1 MKKLHIKLLQQR
13 KAANKRACLSYRNS
27 EGKPYSTHHY
37 TEDREMPWCDV
48 EFKRGKKV
56 YNCTFLGLS
65 AVLDDAVG
73 ERMYKHPE
81 YDSLPKRVDILVNRL
96 YNIHRYEAMIALEE
110 RIHKEGVIVKTGV
123 EIRKD
128 YKYGTGLIVSFPK
141 LTFTEQDILDFI
153 STWNGTNKN
162 WGVFNSKDFPYCKEL
177 YANAV
182 KS

>member
-13 KAANKRACLSYRNS
+13 KAANKLACLHYRKS

-37 TEDREMPWCDV
+37 TEDREMSWCDIT
-48 EFKRGKKV
+48 FKRGKKV
-56 YNCTFLGLS
+56 YNCTFQGL
-65 AVLDDAVG
+65 AVVLDDAVD
-73 ERMYKHPE
+73 EAVYKHQE
-81 YDSLPKRVDILVNRL
+81 YANPPRLPVSIRNTLVYESLRELEKRLHEDGILVN
-96 YNIHRYEAMIALEE
+96 
-110 RIHKEGVIVKTGV
+110 TGV

-153 STWNGTNKN
+153 NTWDGANKD
-162 WGVFNSKDFPYCKEL
+162 WGVFNSKDYPYCKEL

>member
-27 EGKPYSTHHY
+27 EGKPYSTYHY
-37 TEDREMPWCDV
+37 TEDREMSWCDV
-48 EFKRGKKV
+48 AFKRGKKV

-65 AVLDDAVG
+65 AVIDDAVG
-73 ERMYKHPE
+73 ERVFKHPE
-81 YDSLPKRVDILVNRL
+81 YALLPKRNGFIGSKP
-96 YNIHRYEAMIALEE
+96 RYEAMRALEE
-110 RIHKEGVIVKTGV
+110 RIHKEGVLAKTGV

-153 STWNGTNKN
+153 STWDGMNKS
-162 WGVFNSKDFPYCKEL
+162 WGVFNSKDYPYSKEVC
-177 YANAV
+177 ANEV
-182 KS
+182 KI

>member
-1 MKKLHIKLLQQR
+1 MKKLHVKLLQQR
-13 KAANKRACLSYRNS
+13 KAANKRACLHYRKS

-37 TEDREMPWCDV
+37 TEDRDLHWCDIT
-48 EFKRGKKV
+48 FKRGKKV

-73 ERMYKHPE
+73 ERMFKHPE
-81 YDSLPKRVDILVNRL
+81 YDSLPQRNSILGSVP
-96 YNIHRYEAMIALEE
+96 RYEAMIALEE
-110 RIHKEGVIVKTGV
+110 RIHKEGVLAKTGV

-153 STWNGTNKN
+153 STWDGANKS
-162 WGVFNSKDFPYCKEL
+162 WGVFNSKDYPYSADV

>member
-1 MKKLHIKLLQQR
+1 MKKLHVKLLMHR

-37 TEDREMPWCDV
+37 TEDREMSWCDIT
-48 EFKRGKKV
+48 FKKGKKV

-65 AVLDDAVG
+65 AVIDDAVG
-73 ERMYKHPE
+73 EAAYKHPE
-81 YDSLPKRVDILVNRL
+81 YDSLPKRVSGLCSVP
-96 YNIHRYEAMIALEE
+96 RYEAMIALEE
-110 RIHKEGVIVKTGV
+110 RIHKEGVLAKTGV

-153 STWNGTNKN
+153 STWDGANKS
-162 WGVFNSKDFPYCKEL
+162 WGVFNSKDYPYCKEL

>member
-1 MKKLHIKLLQQR
+1 MKKLHVKLLQQR

-37 TEDREMPWCDV
+37 TEDREMSWCDAT
-48 EFKRGKKV
+48 FRKGKKV

-65 AVLDDAVG
+65 SVIDDAVG
-73 ERMYKHPE
+73 EAAYKHPE
-81 YDSLPKRVDILVNRL
+81 YDLLPKRNSILGSTVRF
-96 YNIHRYEAMIALEE
+96 EAMIALEE
-110 RIHKEGVIVKTGV
+110 RIHKEGVLAKTGV

-153 STWNGTNKN
+153 STWDGMNKS
-162 WGVFNSKDFPYCKEL
+162 WGVFNSKDYPYSK
-177 YANAV
+177 
-182 KS
+182 

>member
-1 MKKLHIKLLQQR
+1 MKKLHTKLLQQR

-27 EGKPYSTHHY
+27 EGKPYSTYHY
-37 TEDREMPWCDV
+37 TEDREMSWCDAT
-48 EFKRGKKV
+48 FRKGKKV

-65 AVLDDAVG
+65 AVIDDAVG
-73 ERMYKHPE
+73 EAAYKHPE
-81 YDSLPKRVDILVNRL
+81 YALLPRRNISFRNYPVYEDLMELELRL
-96 YNIHRYEAMIALEE
+96 
-110 RIHKEGVIVKTGV
+110 HKEGVLAKTGV

-153 STWNGTNKN
+153 STWDGANKN
-162 WGVFNSKDFPYCKEL
+162 WGVFNSKDYPYNKEL

>member
-13 KAANKRACLSYRNS
+13 KAANKRACLSYRKS

-37 TEDREMPWCDV
+37 TEDRDLYWCDV
-48 EFKRGKKV
+48 EFKKGKKV

-65 AVLDDAVG
+65 AVIDDAVG

-81 YDSLPKRVDILVNRL
+81 YALLPKRNGFIG
-96 YNIHRYEAMIALEE
+96 IKAMIALEE
-110 RIHKEGVIVKTGV
+110 HIHKEGVLAKTGV

-141 LTFTEQDILDFI
+141 LTFIEQDILDFI
-153 STWNGTNKN
+153 SNWDGMNKS
-162 WGVFNSKDFPYCKEL
+162 WGVFNSKDYPYNKEL

>member
-1 MKKLHIKLLQQR
+1 MKKLHIKLLQHR
-13 KAANKRACLSYRNS
+13 KAANKRAYLSYRNS
-27 EGKPYSTHHY
+27 EGKPYSTYHY
-37 TEDREMPWCDV
+37 TEDREMSWCDAT
-48 EFKRGKKV
+48 FRKGKKV

-65 AVLDDAVG
+65 AVIDDAVG

-81 YDSLPKRVDILVNRL
+81 YALLPKRVGGLCSVP
-96 YNIHRYEAMIALEE
+96 RYEAMMVLEE
-110 RIHKEGVIVKTGV
+110 RIHKEGVLAKTGV

-141 LTFTEQDILDFI
+141 LTFTEEDILDFI
-153 STWNGTNKN
+153 STWDGMNKS
-162 WGVFNSKDFPYCKEL
+162 WGVFNSKDYPYCKEL

>member
-27 EGKPYSTHHY
+27 EGKSYYTHHY
-37 TEDREMPWCDV
+37 TEDREFSWCDAT
-48 EFKRGKKV
+48 FRKGKKV

-65 AVLDDAVG
+65 AAIDDAVG
-73 ERMYKHPE
+73 ERMFKHPE
-81 YDSLPKRVDILVNRL
+81 YALLPKRNSTLGSTVWFEV
-96 YNIHRYEAMIALEE
+96 MVALEQRLHE
-110 RIHKEGVIVKTGV
+110 EGVLVQTGV
-123 EIRKD
+123 EIHKD

-153 STWNGTNKN
+153 STWDLTNKD
-162 WGVFNSKDFPYCKEL
+162 WGVFNSKDYPYNIEL

>member
-37 TEDREMPWCDV
+37 TEDREMSWCDIT
-48 EFKRGKKV
+48 FKRGKKV
-56 YNCTFLGLS
+56 YNCAFLGLS
-65 AVLDDAVG
+65 AVIDDAVG
-73 ERMYKHPE
+73 EVMYKHPE
-81 YDSLPKRVDILVNRL
+81 YDSLPKRLGSVP
-96 YNIHRYEAMIALEE
+96 RYEAMIALEE
-110 RIHKEGVIVKTGV
+110 RIHKEGVLAKTGV

-153 STWNGTNKN
+153 STWDGANKN
-162 WGVFNSKDFPYCKEL
+162 WGVFNSKDYPYS
-177 YANAV
+177 ADSDDNAV
-182 KS
+182 KI

>member
-13 KAANKRACLSYRNS
+13 KAANKLACLSYRKS

-37 TEDREMPWCDV
+37 TEDREMSWCDV
-48 EFKRGKKV
+48 TFRKGKKV

-65 AVLDDAVG
+65 AVIDDAVG
-73 ERMYKHPE
+73 EAAYKHPE
-81 YDSLPKRVDILVNRL
+81 YALLPRR
-96 YNIHRYEAMIALEE
+96 NISFRNYPVYEALMELEL
-110 RIHKEGVIVKTGV
+110 RLHKEGVLAKTGV

-153 STWNGTNKN
+153 STWAGTNKN
-162 WGVFNSKDFPYCKEL
+162 WGVFNSKDYPYNK
-177 YANAV
+177 
-182 KS
+182 

>member
-1 MKKLHIKLLQQR
+1 MKKLHIKLLQHR
-13 KAANKRACLSYRNS
+13 KAANKRACLSYRKS

-37 TEDREMPWCDV
+37 TEDREMSWCDV
-48 EFKRGKKV
+48 AFKRGKKV

-73 ERMYKHPE
+73 EAMYKHPD
-81 YDSLPKRVDILVNRL
+81 YSSLPQRKGFMGN
-96 YNIHRYEAMIALEE
+96 NIPRYEAMIALEE
-110 RIHKEGVIVKTGV
+110 RIHKEGVLAKTGV
-123 EIRKD
+123 EIRKE

-153 STWNGTNKN
+153 STWDGTNKN
-162 WGVFNSKDFPYCKEL
+162 WGVFNSKDFPYNKEL

>member
-37 TEDREMPWCDV
+37 TEDREMSWCDV
-48 EFKRGKKV
+48 AFKRGKKV

-65 AVLDDAVG
+65 ATIDDAVG
-73 ERMYKHPE
+73 EAVYKHPE
-81 YDSLPKRVDILVNRL
+81 YANLPRLPVSIRNTLVYKSLRELEKRLHEDGILVN
-96 YNIHRYEAMIALEE
+96 
-110 RIHKEGVIVKTGV
+110 TGV
-123 EIRKD
+123 EIRTD

-153 STWNGTNKN
+153 STWDGMNKS
-162 WGVFNSKDFPYCKEL
+162 WGVFNSKDYPCSQGV

>member
-13 KAANKRACLSYRNS
+13 KAANKLACLSYRNS

-37 TEDREMPWCDV
+37 TEDREMSWCDV
-48 EFKRGKKV
+48 AFKRGKKV

-65 AVLDDAVG
+65 AAIDDAVG
-73 ERMYKHPE
+73 EVMFKHPE
-81 YDSLPKRVDILVNRL
+81 YALLPKRNGFIGSKP
-96 YNIHRYEAMIALEE
+96 RYEAMRALEE
-110 RIHKEGVIVKTGV
+110 RIHKEGVLAKTGV

-153 STWNGTNKN
+153 STWDGMNKS
-162 WGVFNSKDFPYCKEL
+162 WGVFNSKDYPYSK
-177 YANAV
+177 
-182 KS
+182 

>member
-13 KAANKRACLSYRNS
+13 KAANKRACLSYRKS
-27 EGKPYSTHHY
+27 EGKSYSTHYY
-37 TEDREMPWCDV
+37 TEDREMSWCDV
-48 EFKRGKKV
+48 AFKRGKKV

-65 AVLDDAVG
+65 AVIDDAVG

-81 YDSLPKRVDILVNRL
+81 YALLPKRNGFIGSKP
-96 YNIHRYEAMIALEE
+96 RYEAMRALEE
-110 RIHKEGVIVKTGV
+110 RIHKEGVLAKTGV

-141 LTFTEQDILDFI
+141 LTFTEEDILDFI
-153 STWNGTNKN
+153 STWDGMNKL
-162 WGVFNSKDFPYCKEL
+162 WGVFNSKDYPYCKEL

>member
-37 TEDREMPWCDV
+37 TEDREMQWCDIT
-48 EFKRGKKV
+48 FKRGKKV
-56 YNCTFLGLS
+56 YNCTFQGL
-65 AVLDDAVG
+65 AVVLDDAVD
-73 ERMYKHPE
+73 EVMYKHPE
-81 YDSLPKRVDILVNRL
+81 YALLPKRNSTLGSTERF
-96 YNIHRYEAMIALEE
+96 EAMIALEE
-110 RIHKEGVIVKTGV
+110 RIHEEGVLAKTGV

-153 STWNGTNKN
+153 STWDGANKD
-162 WGVFNSKDFPYCKEL
+162 WGVFNSKDYPYCKEL

-182 KS
+182 KG